1 MEGGQEV
8 TYAYTT
14 SDNNTVTVIG
24 DPSVPGQEFQLE
36 PSSAAQTQQIFH
48 VSNNSGST
56 ETSQKSSTPFTP
68 VRRHR
73 KKMNNDTTHLILKL
87 FSLLYFTFTNI
98 FSHFFRPFLTMKM

>member
-68 VRRHR
+68 VRRDT
-73 KKMNNDTTHLILKL
+73 KKMNNDTIILKL
-87 FSLLYFTFTNI
+87 FSLLYLTFTKF